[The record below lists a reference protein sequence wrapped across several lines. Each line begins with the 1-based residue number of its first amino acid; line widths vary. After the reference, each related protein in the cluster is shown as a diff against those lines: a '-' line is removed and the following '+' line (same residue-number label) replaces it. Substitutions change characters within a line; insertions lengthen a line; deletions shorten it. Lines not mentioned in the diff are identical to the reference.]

1 MHDRIPWLMK
11 YWKITSVISAAICF
25 LITHQAWAAR
35 EWVYLESNSS
45 RESYYDKNSIVKVD
59 ENVFRL
65 WMKQVLS
72 ENGKIKTISKF
83 RNTNKTDNSL
93 DLISYILRQMDVD
106 CRNNQYK
113 DSALI
118 FYDEK
123 SNVLYSSPKGAI
135 GKWDDIVE
143 GSFAYQLKNVICKGP
158 NLAEKPSAIL
168 SADPA
173 EKPAE
178 AGTPPQSLPAGT
190 SDEDIR
196 QVVSKWLAAWQSGD
210 IAIYR
215 SCYDEDFKSKNMTL
229 EKWIA
234 YKTGVRQ
241 KSTGIKIGIDD
252 LKITADG
259 DHAEAVFIQTY
270 SSSLLNDKGKKT
282 LKLKKSGNEWKIYQ
296 EIM

>member
-1 MHDRIPWLMK
+1 MK
-11 YWKITSVISAAICF
+11 YRKIISVISAVMC
-25 LITHQAWAAR
+25 LLMTRQAWADR

-45 RESYYDKNSIVKVD
+45 RESYYDKNSIVKAD

-72 ENGKIKTISKF
+72 ENGKIKTLSKF
-83 RNTNKTDNSL
+83 RSTNKPDTRL
-93 DLISYILRQMDVD
+93 DLISYILRQIDLD

-123 SNVLYSSPKGAI
+123 SNVLYFSPKGAI
-135 GKWDDIVE
+135 GKWGDIVE

-158 NLAEKPSAIL
+158 NLAEKPSAIF
-168 SADPA
+168 SAGHA
-173 EKPAE
+173 EKRADT
-178 AGTPPQSLPAGT
+178 GTPSQSLPAGI
-190 SDEDIR
+190 SDEAIR

-210 IAIYR
+210 TATYR
-215 SCYDEDFKSKNMTL
+215 SCYDEGFKSQNMTL

-241 KSTGIKIGIDD
+241 KSTDIKIGIDD
-252 LKITADG
+252 LKIIADG

-270 SSSLLNDKGKKT
+270 KSSTLNDKGEKT
-282 LKLKKSGNEWKIYQ
+282 LKLKKIGDEWKIYQ

>member
-1 MHDRIPWLMK
+1 MK

-72 ENGKIKTISKF
+72 ENGKIKTLSKF
-83 RNTNKTDNSL
+83 RSTNKPDTRL
-93 DLISYILRQMDVD
+93 DLISYILRQIDLD

-123 SNVLYSSPKGAI
+123 SNVLYFSPKGAI
-135 GKWDDIVE
+135 GKWGDIVE

-158 NLAEKPSAIL
+158 NLAEKPSAIF
-168 SADPA
+168 SAGHA
-173 EKPAE
+173 EKRADT
-178 AGTPPQSLPAGT
+178 GTPSQSLPAGI
-190 SDEDIR
+190 SDEAIR

-210 IAIYR
+210 TATYR
-215 SCYDEDFKSKNMTL
+215 SCYDEGFKSQNMTL

-241 KSTGIKIGIDD
+241 K
-252 LKITADG
+252 
-259 DHAEAVFIQTY
+259 
-270 SSSLLNDKGKKT
+270 
-282 LKLKKSGNEWKIYQ
+282 
-296 EIM
+296 

>member
-1 MHDRIPWLMK
+1 M
-11 YWKITSVISAAICF
+11 ISAALCL

-45 RESYYDKNSIVKVD
+45 RESFYDKNSIVKVD

-83 RNTNKTDNSL
+83 RNTNKPDNSL

-168 SADPA
+168 SADHA

-178 AGTPPQSLPAGT
+178 ADTPPQSLPAGT

-196 QVVSKWLAAWQSGD
+196 QVVSKWLAAWESGD
-210 IAIYR
+210 IEPIAVAMMKILNR
-215 SCYDEDFKSKNMTL
+215 KNMTL
-229 EKWIA
+229 EMDRIL
-234 YKTGVRQ
+234 TGPCVK
-241 KSTGIKIGIDD
+241 KSTD
-252 LKITADG
+252 LKI
-259 DHAEAVFIQTY
+259 VFTIKIIAGWRSRGGGLYPDIQ
-270 SSSLLNDKGKKT
+270 LVPIERQG
-282 LKLKKSGNEWKIYQ
+282 
-296 EIM
+296 

>member
-1 MHDRIPWLMK
+1 MK
-11 YWKITSVISAAICF
+11 YWKITGVISAALCL
-25 LITHQAWAAR
+25 LITYQAWADR

-45 RESYYDKNSIVKVD
+45 RESFYDKNSIVKVD

-83 RNTNKTDNSL
+83 RNTNKPDNSL

-143 GSFAYQLKNVICKGP
+143 GSFAYQLKNVICKDR
-158 NLAEKPSAIL
+158 IL
-168 SADPA
+168 LRNPLRFY
-173 EKPAE
+173 
-178 AGTPPQSLPAGT
+178 PPTMRKSRLKRELRRKVCLPVLPMKTFVRWSVSGWRPGSRETSQS
-190 SDEDIR
+190 
-196 QVVSKWLAAWQSGD
+196 
-210 IAIYR
+210 IAVA
-215 SCYDEDFKSKNMTL
+215 MM
-229 EKWIA
+229 
-234 YKTGVRQ
+234 
-241 KSTGIKIGIDD
+241 KI
-252 LKITADG
+252 LNRKI
-259 DHAEAVFIQTY
+259 
-270 SSSLLNDKGKKT
+270 
-282 LKLKKSGNEWKIYQ
+282 
-296 EIM
+296 

>member
-1 MHDRIPWLMK
+1 MTQTPWLMK
-11 YWKITSVISAAICF
+11 YRKIISVISAVMC
-25 LITHQAWAAR
+25 LLMTRQAWADR

-45 RESYYDKNSIVKVD
+45 RESYYDKNSIVKAD

-72 ENGKIKTISKF
+72 ENGKIKTLSKF
-83 RNTNKTDNSL
+83 RSTNKPDTRL
-93 DLISYILRQMDVD
+93 DLISYILRQIDLD

-123 SNVLYSSPKGAI
+123 SNVLYFSPKGAI
-135 GKWDDIVE
+135 GKWGDIVE

-158 NLAEKPSAIL
+158 NLAEKPSAIF
-168 SADPA
+168 SAGHA
-173 EKPAE
+173 EKRADT
-178 AGTPPQSLPAGT
+178 GTPSQSLPAGI
-190 SDEDIR
+190 SDEAIR

-210 IAIYR
+210 TATYR
-215 SCYDEDFKSKNMTL
+215 SCYDEGFKSQNMTL

-241 KSTGIKIGIDD
+241 KSTDIKIGIDD

-282 LKLKKSGNEWKIYQ
+282 LKLKKVGNEWKIYQ